1 MRKQERH
8 RIITQLLN
16 EYDVKKQE
24 DFVEIL
30 SQQGVTVTQATI
42 SRDIKEMKL
51 IKVPAQY
58 GGYRYSVPR
67 KEQEDVNGKL
77 ADLLKEAV
85 VFVDQMEKF
94 ITVKTLPGNASACA
108 NLLEKQ
114 FTKILFTTLND
125 DDSILMIARTE
136 EDAKHIQQDI
146 AQKSQNK

>member
-8 RIITQLLN
+8 RIITKLLN

-51 IKVPAQY
+51 IKVPAQN

>member
-51 IKVPAQY
+51 IKVPAQN

-125 DDSILMIARTE
+125 DDSILMIAITE

>member
-1 MRKQERH
+1 
-8 RIITQLLN
+8 
-16 EYDVKKQE
+16 
-24 DFVEIL
+24 
-30 SQQGVTVTQATI
+30 
-42 SRDIKEMKL
+42 
-51 IKVPAQY
+51 
-58 GGYRYSVPR
+58 
-67 KEQEDVNGKL
+67 
-77 ADLLKEAV
+77 
-85 VFVDQMEKF
+85 MEKF

>member
-51 IKVPAQY
+51 IKVPAQN

-94 ITVKTLPGNASACA
+94 ITVKTMPGNSSACA